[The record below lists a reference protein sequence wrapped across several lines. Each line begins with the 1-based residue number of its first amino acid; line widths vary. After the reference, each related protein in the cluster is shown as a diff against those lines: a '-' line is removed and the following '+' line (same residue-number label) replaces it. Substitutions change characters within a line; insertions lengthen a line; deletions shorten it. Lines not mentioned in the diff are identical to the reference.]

1 VKIAILT
8 FDGFNEID
16 SFVSHHI
23 LNRIVLDDWTVAITC
38 PSEMVTSTNGVR
50 VSAQQPLEFAND
62 ADAVLFGGSPR
73 SRQIAEDATIMS
85 RLKLDPSRQLIGSQC
100 AGAWFLAKLGL
111 LATQPVCTN
120 LKSRPA
126 LEAMGI
132 QVLDRPFVANG
143 NVASAGGCLAR
154 SCRNCA
160 QYRRARRGEEAVRG
174 RRSRRGV
181 AVRHGRSRAGLT
193 PGLRHT
199 SVVRIHYRIA
209 HDVTRLGV
217 GSSSLRQRN
226 RRSQKRDRVR

>member
-23 LNRIVLDDWTVAITC
+23 LNRIVLDGWTVAITC

-73 SRQIAEDATIMS
+73 SRQIAEDAAIMS

-132 QVLDRPFVANG
+132 QVLDRPFVANE
-143 NVASAGGCLAR
+143 NVASAGGCLASPYLAAWVIAR
-154 SCRNCA
+154 LLGREAAETALSIVAPVGEKR
-160 QYRRARRGEEAVRG
+160 QYVAGVLGAVLPFVTAEAE
-174 RRSRRGV
+174 
-181 AVRHGRSRAGLT
+181 
-193 PGLRHT
+193 
-199 SVVRIHYRIA
+199 
-209 HDVTRLGV
+209 
-217 GSSSLRQRN
+217 
-226 RRSQKRDRVR
+226 RVQLQA